1 MNKMRL
7 TRDRKWGFQFFP
19 YHQMHMD
26 NELVKGW
33 VSINYLTD
41 GETMYWEYEKAGK
54 VPVCGKDMLWLTIIP
69 DDKQR
74 CIGAYFLPNRRVST
88 WYVDVIDGVGMDD
101 DGVVYYIDKY
111 LDVLL
116 TPQGDVKIADRDEL
130 DAAYASGELTQKQYE
145 DAILEG
151 ERIVEEMATDIAAT
165 EKFCIDVLDAFEKEI
180 ADDVFTVFLD
190 VDGVLDVFD
199 PAKTVQELLPEPV
212 KYLKDFVRRTKA
224 ELVVIS
230 DWRCGSPIYREKALK
245 LGYAHIDDCWE
256 HLVKTLTE
264 QGIAIKGV
272 TPWEDGLKSRTGE
285 IKKYLEEHPSIK
297 RYVILDDCYGDD
309 YSGDEN
315 LRKHLVFVDALKG
328 LQITDL
334 LEACRIM
341 NLQ

>member
-130 DAAYASGELTQKQYE
+130 DAAYESGELTQKQYE

-180 ADDVFTVFLD
+180 ADDVFTVFLN
-190 VDGVLDVFD
+190 VDGMFD
-199 PAKTVQELLPEPV
+199 LSQTSQELLLEPV

-230 DWRCGSPIYREKALK
+230 DWRCGAP
-245 LGYAHIDDCWE
+245 AHKI
-256 HLVKTLTE
+256 
-264 QGIAIKGV
+264 
-272 TPWEDGLKSRTGE
+272 SE
-285 IKKYLEEHPSIK
+285 INKYLEEHPSIK

-309 YSGDEN
+309 YSGNEN

>member
-88 WYVDVIDGVGMDD
+88 WYIDVIDGVGMDD

-165 EKFCIDVLDAFEKEI
+165 EKFCSDVLDAFEKEI

-224 ELVVIS
+224 ELVMVS
-230 DWRCGSPIYREKALK
+230 DQRCGSPAQ
-245 LGYAHIDDCWE
+245 
-256 HLVKTLTE
+256 KT
-264 QGIAIKGV
+264 
-272 TPWEDGLKSRTGE
+272 SE
-285 IKKYLEEHPSIK
+285 INKYLEEHPAIK
-297 RYVILDDCYGDD
+297 RYVILDDCNRDD

-315 LRKHLVFVDALKG
+315 LQKHLVFVDALKG